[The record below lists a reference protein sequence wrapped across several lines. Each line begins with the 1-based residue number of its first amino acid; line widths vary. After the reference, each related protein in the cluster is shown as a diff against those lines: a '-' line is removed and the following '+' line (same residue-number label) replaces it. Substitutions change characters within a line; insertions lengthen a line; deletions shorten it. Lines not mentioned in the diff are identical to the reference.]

1 MRVSE
6 YDAFGPWVYMIDE
19 DHPLPS
25 LFAPCVENPEAYRM
39 LFKIPRNIER
49 RKATPDMDLYDHVV
63 GVDADTIRVWSRK
76 EKSVESVAIP
86 LREVTGVRLYQRFLQ
101 GICTVY
107 SQTGQTSVGYNTAS
121 SEVLW

>member
-39 LFKIPRNIER
+39 LFKIPGILNGER
-49 RKATPDMDLYDHVV
+49 PPRT
-63 GVDADTIRVWSRK
+63 W
-76 EKSVESVAIP
+76 
-86 LREVTGVRLYQRFLQ
+86 
-101 GICTVY
+101 
-107 SQTGQTSVGYNTAS
+107 TSTTMWWA
-121 SEVLW
+121 

>member
-39 LFKIPRNIER
+39 LFKIPRNI
-49 RKATPDMDLYDHVV
+49 
-63 GVDADTIRVWSRK
+63 
-76 EKSVESVAIP
+76 
-86 LREVTGVRLYQRFLQ
+86 
-101 GICTVY
+101 
-107 SQTGQTSVGYNTAS
+107 
-121 SEVLW
+121 